1 MSGAFREED
10 PDTSKDAAGTVNA
23 GDLEQIVLT
32 LLERWGPST
41 THELADMS
49 DIQLVSISPRI
60 APLRRKGL
68 VEASGVRRAGS
79 TVWRLT

>member
-1 MSGAFREED
+1 MSGAFRADD
-10 PDTSKDAAGTVNA
+10 PDTSRAAAAGVNTA
-23 GDLEQIVLT
+23 VLEQTVLD
-32 LLERWGPST
+32 LLGRVGPST

-49 DIQLVSISPRI
+49 EIQLVSISPRI

-68 VEASGVRRAGS
+68 VEASGEKRAGS